1 MYLGVEVREEAEDDG
16 ACVERVRHDEGGAG
30 QRLDGC
36 VGVRLGPRVDVRPEL
51 RHNGTCRHTHTQ
63 RRHWTCVIIADKVT
77 ATLSVL
83 RQD

>member
-36 VGVRLGPRVDVRPEL
+36 VGVGLGPRVDVRPEL
-51 RHNGTCRHTHTQ
+51 
-63 RRHWTCVIIADKVT
+63 
-77 ATLSVL
+77 
-83 RQD
+83 